1 MFLFLFASHK
11 HFTLIQNIFK
21 LVQII
26 EQLVLSGIEKKKKQ
40 NKTKLSIRFSELAY
54 KEQEDVV
61 NVPLYLACRI
71 NRL

>member
-1 MFLFLFASHK
+1 MAC
-11 HFTLIQNIFK
+11 FK
-21 LVQII
+21 RYRK
-26 EQLVLSGIEKKKKQ
+26 EKKQ